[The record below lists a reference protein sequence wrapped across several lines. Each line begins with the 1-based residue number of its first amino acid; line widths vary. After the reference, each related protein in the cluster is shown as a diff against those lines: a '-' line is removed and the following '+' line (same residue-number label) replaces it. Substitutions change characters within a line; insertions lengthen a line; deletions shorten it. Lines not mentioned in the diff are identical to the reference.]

1 MRTFKKTGLIIA
13 FIILL
18 IFVSTLT
25 ASAENENTENP
36 NDKLYQR
43 VLEKSGAAE
52 LDSLLPDNEA
62 NILKDLGFDFKHSQ
76 DLFKISEKGVLE
88 TLFGFFKNGFT
99 APLKTCLTI
108 IGVLLIF
115 ASFSGI
121 LGTKADNMSLFVCFV
136 SAIISTAPIFSIMEA
151 VKSTIQSLCTF
162 MLGLVPVYAGVAI
175 SAGKTSATGGFSAL
189 LLLATEAV
197 SYLISYFFIPISGAV
212 ICLSICG
219 GLSPALIIL
228 RLTEW
233 IKKAANWT
241 MGIATTLFL
250 GVLSVQNSF
259 LTVADGVGL
268 RTSKAVIGTAIP
280 IMGPAIAETVGTATS
295 CLNLL
300 SSSVGIYAVLAVSVL
315 TLPIIIELF
324 LWRVSMWV
332 CSAVCDTFGM
342 PQMEKI
348 LKSIDFGLSV
358 LLSAMLFTSLL
369 FIIALT
375 ITIKG

>member
-1 MRTFKKTGLIIA
+1 MRIFKKTGLVIV
-13 FIILL
+13 FIFLW
-18 IFVSTLT
+18 IFLSALS
-25 ASAENENTENP
+25 ASAENETPDAP
-36 NDKLYQR
+36 NDALYQR
-43 VLEKSGAAE
+43 ILEQSGAAK

-62 NILKDLGFDFKHSQ
+62 NILNDLGVDFERSQ
-76 DLFKISEKGVLE
+76 ELFNISEKGVFE
-88 TLFGFFKNGFT
+88 TLYGFFKNGFT

-121 LGTKADNMSLFVCFV
+121 FSAKANDMSLFVCFV

-151 VKSTIQSLCTF
+151 VQSTIQSLCTF
-162 MLGLVPVYAGVAI
+162 MLGLVPVYTGLAI
-175 SAGKTSATGGFSAL
+175 SAGKASASGGFSAL
-189 LLLATEAV
+189 LLLAAEAV
-197 SYLISYFFIPISGAV
+197 SYLITYFFVPISGAV

-219 GLSPALIIL
+219 GISPASIIL
-228 RLTEW
+228 RLAEW
-233 IKKAANWT
+233 IKKSANWA

-259 LTVADGVGL
+259 LTVADGVGI
-268 RTSKAVIGTAIP
+268 RTSKAVLGTAIP

-300 SSSVGIYAVLAVSVL
+300 SSSVGIYAVLAVLVL